1 MQENK
6 IKKIID
12 KIDLDRKISEVASIL
27 NERYRNDEIVVLGV
41 MNGALFFMHDLIK
54 KIKIDRYEYDFL
66 FCSSY
71 YGRTKSTG
79 KIKFIYPNKIDIS
92 NKNVIVLEDIVDTG
106 NTLEFI
112 YNELL
117 KYNPKN
123 IDFLSLLIRENCK
136 TKLNLFWTGYKIKNE
151 FVVGYCLDYKERYR
165 NLEDIYELEI

>member
-12 KIDLDRKISEVASIL
+12 KVDLDRKISEVASIL
-27 NERYRNDEIVVLGV
+27 NEKYRNDKIVILGV
-41 MNGALFFMHDLIK
+41 MNGAFFFMHDLIK
-54 KIKIDRYEYDFL
+54 KINIDRYEYDFL

-71 YGRTKSTG
+71 YGGTKSTG

-106 NTLEFI
+106 YTLEFI

-123 IDFLSLLIRENCK
+123 IDFLSLLIRESCK

-151 FVVGYCLDYKERYR
+151 FVVGYGLDYKERYR